1 MSYLDRPQEDWEM
14 GQDAEDKRREPALT
28 EAERLSNVECDL
40 RLANEALAAR
50 YDRAVELLGAWLDG
64 RCPNQDTESFLTTD
78 SADDDPYRRAAQQS
92 LDAEREGLARA
103 RADGTA
109 ERAVDDLLKIL
120 GK

>member
-1 MSYLDRPQEDWEM
+1 MIDRTAEP
-14 GQDAEDKRREPALT
+14 DAGEREIERRA
-28 EAERLSNVECDL
+28 
-40 RLANEALAAR
+40 
-50 YDRAVELLGAWLDG
+50 
-64 RCPNQDTESFLTTD
+64 TD

>member
-1 MSYLDRPQEDWEM
+1 MTAFVTKA
-14 GQDAEDKRREPALT
+14 AEDAMTEAFLAEFERRGARLA
-28 EAERLSNVECDL
+28 EAERL
-40 RLANEALAAR
+40 LAGAHYHKSCAKVSEDEWWAA
-50 YDRAVELLGAWLDG
+50 YHEFFATA
-64 RCPNQDTESFLTTD
+64 D

>member
-1 MSYLDRPQEDWEM
+1 MNPKWVYPDPTNTDEPVIVSRCCPTC
-14 GQDAEDKRREPALT
+14 DAIAARLA
-28 EAERLSNVECDL
+28 EAERLLYAFFGNAPLEKTKHD
-40 RLANEALAAR
+40 AA
-50 YDRAVELLGAWLDG
+50 VFLGLPSIYGAA
-64 RCPNQDTESFLTTD
+64 D